1 MCIRCSEQADTVRA
15 FLAATAKGYQFAAQH
30 PEEAAELMCKTVTE
44 EKLDAEV
51 VKESMQM
58 LGQVPSGQ
66 HVLHAVLCF
75 VLFYFASFVQSV

>member
-1 MCIRCSEQADTVRA
+1 MRA

-58 LGQVPSGQ
+58 LGQVSSGQ
-66 HVLHAVLCF
+66 HVLHVVLCF
-75 VLFYFASFVQSV
+75 VLFYFASFAKSVLCFGYFDMH